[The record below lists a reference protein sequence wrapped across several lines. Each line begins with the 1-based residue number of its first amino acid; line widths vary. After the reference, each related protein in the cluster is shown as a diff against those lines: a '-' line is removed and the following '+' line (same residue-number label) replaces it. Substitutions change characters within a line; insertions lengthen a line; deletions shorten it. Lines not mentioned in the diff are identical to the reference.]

1 MQIITD
7 RFGSKMYAVYN
18 DAGDLLIYT
27 SNLGMAQYVDTLR
40 KGAKTDLRL
49 RVGGDAH
56 PENAEYSS
64 VWRKVK
70 LRKW

>member
-1 MQIITD
+1 MQVIKD
-7 RFGSKMYAVYN
+7 RFGLKMYAVYN
-18 DAGDLLIYT
+18 DAGDLLLYT
-27 SNLGMAQYVDTLR
+27 SSLGMAQYVDALR

-64 VWRKVK
+64 LWRKNT

>member
-1 MQIITD
+1 MQVIKD

-18 DAGDLLIYT
+18 DAGDLLLYT

-64 VWRKVK
+64 LWRKVK